1 MLTSPYPNRA
11 TQARLSMNAK
21 IMTAAGQIRSKSEV
35 LDGTGAVDTRVVWVW
50 VIEHRFL
57 LDAGL

>member
-1 MLTSPYPNRA
+1 
-11 TQARLSMNAK
+11 MNAK

-57 LDAGL
+57 FDAGL